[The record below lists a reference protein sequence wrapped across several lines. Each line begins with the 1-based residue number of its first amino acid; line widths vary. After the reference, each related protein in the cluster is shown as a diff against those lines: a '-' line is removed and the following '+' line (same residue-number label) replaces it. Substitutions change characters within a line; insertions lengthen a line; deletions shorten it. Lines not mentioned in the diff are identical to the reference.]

1 MALFEDNSM
10 ISVIVL
16 VMLFCGLIGYI
27 VYLLNQQVKLSAEL
41 GVVVNKLD
49 TDVNK
54 EMKTIEDQ
62 VSAINSEIDKMEKE
76 CPKCPDISVDDIT
89 SGINSNL
96 QIPDSNGTC
105 PPCVCDNKIDEN
117 KLYNKIKENKTSCPG
132 LEEIVRAI
140 FPGRGTP
147 GFTVYGEYQPLDD
160 TQEFNVEPAYS
171 QMINTVPS
179 RVDDFRSN
187 MPEVGSEL
195 NLQNNVPLTSSKAPF
210 DTADNQKLSQR
221 SLVSEDI
228 VPTRV
233 PSNSGRA
240 PDMSQE
246 EEGL

>member
-96 QIPDSNGTC
+96 KSTDGTC

-117 KLYNKIKENKTSCPG
+117 KLYNKIKENKTSCPD

-147 GFTVYGEYQPLDD
+147 GFTVYGEYQPIDD
-160 TQEFNVEPAYS
+160 TQEFNIEPAYS
-171 QMINTVPS
+171 QAINMVPS
-179 RVDDFRSN
+179 RIDDFQSN
-187 MPEVGSEL
+187 MPEIGSKL

-210 DTADNQKLSQR
+210 DTADNQKLAQR

-228 VPTRV
+228 VPTKV
-233 PSNSGRA
+233 PNNR
-240 PDMSQE
+240 PDMSQ
-246 EEGL
+246 GSDDL